1 VGLLKATSI
10 TISSNYFNQK
20 SNFPENQSV
29 NDALISPQKIQSIK
43 QTELSILFDVGNAV
57 FVPSNEKLI
66 NIDI

>member
-1 VGLLKATSI
+1 VGPSKAIII
-10 TISSNYFNQK
+10 TISSKYFNQK
-20 SNFPENQSV
+20 SNFPEKQSV